1 MMNLLS
7 LSFWFQ
13 LQPPMFLGWI
23 GTVLL
28 IVFSLMAVIGLAV
41 KIYGAKSSLEKYR
54 KRAVQKAG
62 SLLLT
67 MGLAGLM
74 FYFFTYERLPILS
87 MRIWLMVWLGVLV
100 LWTWSIYQFIKIEIP
115 RVEALRQEREK
126 LEKWLPK
133 KK

>member
-1 MMNLLS
+1 M
-7 LSFWFQ
+7 
-13 LQPPMFLGWI
+13 
-23 GTVLL
+23 VL
-28 IVFSLMAVIGLAV
+28 IGLILKMYGV
-41 KIYGAKSSLEKYR
+41 KSGLEKYR

-67 MGLAGLM
+67 MGLAGLL
-74 FYFFTYERLPILS
+74 FYLFTYERLPILS
-87 MRIWLMVWLGVLV
+87 MRIWLVVWLAGVV
-100 LWTWSIYQFIKIEIP
+100 LWIWSIYQFIKIEIP

>member
-1 MMNLLS
+1 MNLLS

-87 MRIWLMVWLGVLV
+87 MRIWLMCGWAFWFYGPGV
-100 LWTWSIYQFIKIEIP
+100 FISLLK
-115 RVEALRQEREK
+115 
-126 LEKWLPK
+126 
-133 KK
+133 

>member
-23 GTVLL
+23 GTSLL
-28 IVFSLMAVIGLAV
+28 VVFALMTVIGLV
-41 KIYGAKSSLEKYR
+41 LKIYGVKSGLEKYR

-74 FYFFTYERLPILS
+74 FYFFTYERLPLLS
-87 MRIWLMVWLGVLV
+87 MRIWLIVWLGVVV
-100 LWTWSIYQFIKIEIP
+100 LWIWSIYQFIKIEIP
-115 RVEALRQEREK
+115 RVEALRQERER